1 VPSLKLLRPVALRSD
16 GRRWR
21 ALLRTRP
28 WPGFTRPQLRAV
40 TAPALALAT
49 ARRTAG
55 RHGPA
60 RVLRAIVRLTA
71 HAGVRRAA
79 IAAPQ
84 SAPVLG
90 ARAMWPAPQSAPVL
104 GARVRRPLS
113 PTLASPVAQIT
124 VIRRERRHEPPVAP
138 GTRELRTVHVR
149 SLRVLAHTRCER
161 TLERIEHSHTHT
173 RQMPTQTRPGAA
185 GSPHAPPA
193 ASRES
198 RPQRQPL
205 VLRRTLTPSEP
216 DRRADR
222 TLSAPATPATVLGS
236 SQWPPA
242 RSHDARS
249 PAASAVNVED
259 LTERVLRSIERR
271 ARAQRERLGGG

>member
-1 VPSLKLLRPVALRSD
+1 MPSLKLLRPVALRSD

-28 WPGFTRPQLRAV
+28 WPGFTRPQPRAV

-49 ARRTAG
+49 ARRMAG

-84 SAPVLG
+84 SAVLG
-90 ARAMWPAPQSAPVL
+90 ARAMSPAPQSAPVL
-104 GARVRRPLS
+104 GARAMRPLS
-113 PTLASPVAQIT
+113 PTLAAPVAQIT
-124 VIRRERRHEPPVAP
+124 VIRHERRHELPVAP
-138 GTRELRTVHVR
+138 GTRELRTVQVR

-161 TLERIEHSHTHT
+161 TLERTEHSHART

-185 GSPHAPPA
+185 GSGQAPPA
-193 ASRES
+193 ASREP

-205 VLRRTLTPSEP
+205 VLRRTPTPSEP
-216 DRRADR
+216 DRPADP
-222 TLSAPATPATVLGS
+222 TPSAPATPATVLGS

-242 RSHDARS
+242 RSHDARL